1 MGMELEIQS
10 LRGSAEDFQKYPV
23 CFSSYFIIIDFT
35 KLKQIFSTIW
45 DDEDLLVS
53 MDAAGVTRPLEYP
66 AALLL
71 LFLSFFFFFFFC
83 PPCSLFSSSCML
95 FETR

>member
-23 CFSSYFIIIDFT
+23 CFSSYLIIIDFT

-45 DDEDLLVS
+45 DEEDLLVS

-66 AALLL
+66 AAFLLLLLLLL
-71 LFLSFFFFFFFC
+71 LFLLSF
-83 PPCSLFSSSCML
+83 LFSFL
-95 FETR
+95 FLFHLI